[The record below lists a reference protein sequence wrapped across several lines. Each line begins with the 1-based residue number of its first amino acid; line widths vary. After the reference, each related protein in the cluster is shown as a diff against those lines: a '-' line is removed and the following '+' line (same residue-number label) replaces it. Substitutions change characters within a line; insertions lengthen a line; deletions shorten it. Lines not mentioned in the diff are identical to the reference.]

1 MILHLKF
8 IRAPIR
14 GTIISDSFRFND
26 AIALDS
32 AEASTETISLFLV
45 NVMNF
50 LPFVSSFIEV
60 MLATDVSSSRVS
72 SLIGLPEE
80 SRLACLL
87 FATGIHDI
95 LPLKLLKEYDLN
107 SPGWKGLGI
116 LTLPGI
122 HKIDLS

>member
-26 AIALDS
+26 AIAVDS
-32 AEASTETISLFLV
+32 AEASTKMISLFLV

-60 MLATDVSSSRVS
+60 ILATYESSSRAS
-72 SLIGLPEE
+72 SLIGLPDE
-80 SRLACLL
+80 SEVACLL
-87 FATGIHDI
+87 FANGIHDM

-116 LTLPGI
+116 LTLPGF